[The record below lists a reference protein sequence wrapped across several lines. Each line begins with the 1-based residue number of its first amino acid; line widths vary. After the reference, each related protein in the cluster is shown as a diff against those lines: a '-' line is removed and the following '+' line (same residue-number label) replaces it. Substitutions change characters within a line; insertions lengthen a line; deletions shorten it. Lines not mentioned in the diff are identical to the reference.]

1 MAPPSLAG
9 DTPPPA
15 AEQGGPG
22 LVHAVGLPSSCAP
35 IAPKLAES
43 TQSELSRMPGTMD
56 GGGGGALAAGHG
68 AARRQGGTEYPGDG
82 RPSVTMAEVLHGA
95 GVYPSPEGT
104 THVDRMALSWAR
116 AGGMPNYGRGMLGLV
131 ARCRARVSRPLHGA
145 RQACPPYDSM
155 DRMGIG
161 WAIMGMGGA

>member
-1 MAPPSLAG
+1 MKQTREVDQLGSFMAPPSLAG
-9 DTPPPA
+9 DTQPPA

-56 GGGGGALAAGHG
+56 GGGGGALAAGHEAG

-82 RPSVTMAEVLHGA
+82 GRPAVTMAEVLHGA

-104 THVDRMALSWAR
+104 THVDRMAYP
-116 AGGMPNYGRGMLGLV
+116 GHGRGYN
-131 ARCRARVSRPLHGA
+131 A
-145 RQACPPYDSM
+145 
-155 DRMGIG
+155 
-161 WAIMGMGGA
+161 